1 MKINKI
7 LSVGCSN
14 TVGLNLEEEIGIFD
28 YLRKDFDN
36 SELGKKNAKATQ
48 KLITENDVVHTDTIT
63 YLSVEEKDIKIRK
76 TLDGRPLVEL
86 DEPMTLIVSTKVPHK
101 WILQDTETGE
111 IYRGTTETTIGKQW
125 EKIITIDENQ

>member
-1 MKINKI
+1 MDETIKMLGNK
-7 LSVGCSN
+7 
-14 TVGLNLEEEIGIFD
+14 D
-28 YLRKDFDN
+28 R
-36 SELGKKNAKATQ
+36 KATQ
-48 KLITENDVVHTDTIT
+48 KLIDENEVVHTDTIT
-63 YLSVEEKDIKIRK
+63 YLSVEEKDIKIRR

-86 DEPMTLIVSTKVPHK
+86 DEPMALIVNTKVPHK

>member
-1 MKINKI
+1 MGKIVYMDDTIKMM
-7 LSVGCSN
+7 
-14 TVGLNLEEEIGIFD
+14 
-28 YLRKDFDN
+28 
-36 SELGKKNAKATQ
+36 GKKNRKEVQ
-48 KLITENDVVHTDTIT
+48 KLIDDNEVVHTDTIT

-86 DEPMTLIVSTKVPHK
+86 DEPMALIVNTKVPHK

-125 EKIITIDENQ
+125 EKIIEINDNIDS

>member
-1 MKINKI
+1 MGKVIYMDETIKMM
-7 LSVGCSN
+7 
-14 TVGLNLEEEIGIFD
+14 
-28 YLRKDFDN
+28 
-36 SELGKKNAKATQ
+36 GKKDGKTTQ
-48 KLITENDVVHTDTIT
+48 KLIDENEVVHTDTIT

-86 DEPMTLIVSTKVPHK
+86 DEPMTLIVNTKVPHK

-125 EKIITIDENQ
+125 EKIIEIKE

>member
-1 MKINKI
+1 MDETIKMLGNK
-7 LSVGCSN
+7 
-14 TVGLNLEEEIGIFD
+14 D
-28 YLRKDFDN
+28 R
-36 SELGKKNAKATQ
+36 KATQ
-48 KLITENDVVHTDTIT
+48 KLIDENEVVHTDTIT
-63 YLSVEEKDIKIRK
+63 YLSVEEKDIKIRR

-86 DEPMTLIVSTKVPHK
+86 DEPMTLIVNTKVPHK

>member
-1 MKINKI
+1 MSKIVYMDETIKMLGNK
-7 LSVGCSN
+7 
-14 TVGLNLEEEIGIFD
+14 D
-28 YLRKDFDN
+28 R
-36 SELGKKNAKATQ
+36 KATQ
-48 KLITENDVVHTDTIT
+48 KLIDENEVVHTDTIT

-86 DEPMTLIVSTKVPHK
+86 DEPMALIVNTKVPHK

-125 EKIITIDENQ
+125 EKIIEIKE